1 MTALIRVLNE
11 EHRNI
16 EKLLKILDSELAV
29 FDRGEQPDYEILQAI
44 AGYFMEYANRCHHP
58 KEDVIFSLLRQRDAS
73 MEDAI
78 AEIEAEHK
86 SEAERLGKFAQVIES
101 VRLDHEIRRQTL
113 HDAVSGFIKYQR
125 AHIDKEEGKLF
136 PAALKALTS
145 EDWAQIA
152 SQDDSVKDPLFDGE
166 VEEKFRALHQRF
178 LQWGAENE
186 AERAGASGV

>member
-1 MTALIRVLNE
+1 MTALIKVLRE

-16 EKLLKILDSELAV
+16 EKLLKILDGELAV
-29 FDRGEQPDYEILQAI
+29 FDRGEQPDYTILQAI
-44 AGYFMEYANRCHHP
+44 AGYFQDYANRCHHP
-58 KEDVIFSLLRQRDAS
+58 KEDVIFALLRKRNPG

-101 VRLDHEIRRQTL
+101 VRLDHEIQRQTL
-113 HDAVSGFIKYQR
+113 HDAVSGFIDYQR
-125 AHIDKEEGKLF
+125 AHIDKEEGGLF
-136 PAALKALTS
+136 PAALEALTP

-152 SQDDSVKDPLFDGE
+152 SEDDGVKDPLFDGA
-166 VEEKFRALHQRF
+166 VEEKFRVLHQRL

-186 AERAGASGV
+186 ADRQDDKQ